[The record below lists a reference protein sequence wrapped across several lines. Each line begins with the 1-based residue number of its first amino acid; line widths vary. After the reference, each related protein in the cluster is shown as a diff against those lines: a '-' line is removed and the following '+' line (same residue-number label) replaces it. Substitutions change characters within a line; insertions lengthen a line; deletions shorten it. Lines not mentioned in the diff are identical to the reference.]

1 MWATPTMKSISIHA
15 LREEGDDHGFE
26 IQPEAAIFLS
36 TPSARRATPHRLGV
50 VQGQPI
56 SIHALREEGDLE
68 LYGVP
73 AANIRFLSTPS
84 ARRATRL
91 DRSEYIGGYNF
102 YPRPPRGGRRD
113 VLLRA
118 AAHSSISIHALR
130 EEGDAGS
137 SCGASCRSRFLST
150 PSARRATGLPGRSAG
165 RPDNFYPRPPRG
177 GRQVCRAE
185 APAGQIIS
193 IHALR
198 EEGDTSAA
206 ENLAVAGVF
215 LSTPSARRA
224 TRVRNQPHRRKDNF
238 YPRPPRGGRHCRDC
252 QRNHTWRFLST
263 PSARR
268 ATPQLR
274 RPTAHR
280 AISIHALREEG
291 DGCSTT
297 TTPSQTYFYPRPP
310 RGGRLPARPAE
321 SHDQRISIHAL
332 REEGD
337 ADGGIWKLEAKKF
350 LSTPSARRAT
360 RPCTRISTTPSD
372 FYPRPPRG
380 GRRLRAAVTPLVRGD
395 FYPRPPRG
403 GRLAQ
408 SAQRSSV
415 MRFLSTPSARRATLT
430 EASGSSRPRNFY
442 PRPPRGGRPG
452 RVRAFQQHPR
462 ISIHALREEGD
473 DFVPPSL
480 PSSEGISIHALRE
493 EGDWPSRHSGRR

>member
-1 MWATPTMKSISIHA
+1 M
-15 LREEGDDHGFE
+15 
-26 IQPEAAIFLS
+26 
-36 TPSARRATPHRLGV
+36 PSPY
-50 VQGQPI
+50 
-56 SIHALREEGDLE
+56 S
-68 LYGVP
+68 
-73 AANIRFLSTPS
+73 RFLSTPS

-268 ATPQLR
+268 ATAALRLLHPR
-274 RPTAHR
+274 RP
-280 AISIHALREEG
+280 ISIHALREEG
-291 DGCSTT
+291 D
-297 TTPSQTYFYPRPP
+297 Y
-310 RGGRLPARPAE
+310 LL
-321 SHDQRISIHAL
+321 DL
-332 REEGD
+332 
-337 ADGGIWKLEAKKF
+337 
-350 LSTPSARRAT
+350 LSRMTNE
-360 RPCTRISTTPSD
+360 
-372 FYPRPPRG
+372 
-380 GRRLRAAVTPLVRGD
+380 
-395 FYPRPPRG
+395 
-403 GRLAQ
+403 
-408 SAQRSSV
+408 
-415 MRFLSTPSARRATLT
+415 FLSTPSARRATLT

-442 PRPPRGGRPG
+442 PRPPRGGRLSRSGNELHPTQFLSTPSA
-452 RVRAFQQHPR
+452 RRATGSPVILFLESEFLSTPSARRATTSCRRHSPR
-462 ISIHALREEGD
+462 QRGFLSTPSARRATGPVGTAVVGNAISIHALREEGD
-473 DFVPPSL
+473 TSYTRRGDFSMEFLSTPSARRATRDATTIANGMRNFYPRPPRGGRQ
-480 PSSEGISIHALRE
+480 PSCSAIPRPWNFYPRPPRGGRQ
-493 EGDWPSRHSGRR
+493 PSCSAIPRPWNFYPRPPRGGRRLQCLVTWSSHRYFYPRPPRGGRPRSGSCTFQVILFLSTPSARRATSTRLSRRIPF